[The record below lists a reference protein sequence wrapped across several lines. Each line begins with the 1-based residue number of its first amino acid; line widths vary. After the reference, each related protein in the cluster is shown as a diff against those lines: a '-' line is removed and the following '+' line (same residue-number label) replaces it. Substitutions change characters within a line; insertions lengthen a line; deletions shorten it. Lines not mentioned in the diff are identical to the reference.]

1 MLSLRRVNSGQA
13 SSYYTADDYYLQD
26 DAIGQW
32 HGETGK
38 SLGYTGTIKEADFQ
52 KLILGQDNRDNPRF
66 QIQAGGKDHKH
77 SAGVDLTFSAPKSV
91 SIAGLILDDKRVIQ
105 AHKDA
110 VDKTL
115 DYIEKHYTNVRVKE
129 NNQVRSEYTGNLL
142 AAKFQ
147 HVSSRELDPQIHTHC
162 LVLNMTINEDRKVR
176 AMDYKAIYDTKLL
189 LGQMYRS
196 ELAAN
201 LKELGYQIETDSKGL
216 FELKGMPQKVIDEF
230 SKRTQQIE
238 QRYEELK
245 EQFPN
250 RDYSE
255 LRQQAALETRKVK
268 DEPGLSDLK
277 KDWDNQLNE
286 LGASKDYLL
295 NELKAVEQKIPLLTK
310 DEIITKA
317 VRITTEHEAVAKEE
331 DIIRVAAKLGMG
343 NYRVDELKIALS
355 ESKEIIHLQNKEYTT
370 FEIVE
375 MERGIINQAIS
386 GHNQLQ
392 GMKLTTARAG
402 IMDYE
407 INKGFKLTDGQRE
420 AVMHVLGSNDR
431 ILAIQGDAGTGKTT
445 MLDVV
450 RTISEKQQSQEV
462 VGLSFTGKA
471 ASEIESASKIS
482 SRTIASLLASQ
493 DDLKGKLVVIDE
505 ASMVSIKDMNALLKR
520 CDEQTKI
527 VLIGDTKQL
536 QTLGQGEIFAS
547 LQKHEAVKTVR
558 ISEIQ
563 RQKDADYKDA
573 VVKLGEKNVAEA
585 FSKLER
591 MGAIREV
598 TDRDKRLT
606 EITIKYL
613 ENPKETIIVTATNKD
628 REQLNQMIRN
638 ELRNSGKLDQT
649 AKPYVTREV
658 KTLYGEEK
666 FFNENYEK
674 NEIIVT
680 NSASVLGKAGAEAR
694 IIGVNRDKN
703 TITVDDG
710 TKKHDIDLKQ
720 HGNELQV
727 YKQTIREFTEG
738 DKILFLKNDKG
749 LGVKNGQT
757 AFITGIDEKGTLL
770 VKMENGRE
778 FQFNPGTQ
786 YKYITHGY
794 ALTDYKSQGQTEK
807 HVIYHAD
814 TSKGINY
821 NQAYVGITRGKESV
835 SIYTDSTNQLKEL
848 AGVEQVKTSTLNYD
862 LNQAKSALAE
872 RLAAI
877 DAKVPKLSEDRLLG
891 KNQEFDNNSK
901 RTNDQE
907 QTKDMNRSK
916 DNVLVR

>member
-1 MLSLRRVNSGQA
+1 MLSVRRINSAQA

-26 DAIGQW
+26 NSIGQW
-32 HGETGK
+32 YGETGK

-52 KLILGQDNRDNPRF
+52 KLILGQDNRENPRF

-77 SAGVDLTFSAPKSV
+77 SAGIDFTFSAPKSV
-91 SIAGLILDDKRVIQ
+91 SIAALILDDKRIFKAQ
-105 AHKDA
+105 EDA
-110 VDKTL
+110 VNKAL
-115 DYIEKHYTNVRVKE
+115 EYSQKHYTNVRVKE

-147 HVSSRELDPQIHTHC
+147 HVSSREVDPHLHDHC
-162 LVLNMTINEDRKVR
+162 VVLNITINEDRKVR
-176 AMDYKAIYDTKLL
+176 AMDYKGMTDNIIL
-189 LGQMYRS
+189 LGQVYRS

-201 LKELGYQIETDSKGL
+201 LKGLGYQIETDSRGL

-238 QRYEELK
+238 QRYQELK

-250 RDYSE
+250 RDYTE
-255 LRQQAALETRKVK
+255 LRQQATLETRKVK
-268 DEPGLSDLK
+268 DEPSIVELK
-277 KDWDNQLNE
+277 KDWERQLNE
-286 LGASKDYLL
+286 LGLTKDQLMNNL
-295 NELKAVEQKIPLLTK
+295 KSQKELPTQSK
-310 DEIITKA
+310 DEIIVKA
-317 VRITTEHEAVAKEE
+317 VQIATEHEAVAKEE

-343 NYRVDELKIALS
+343 NYRVDELKTALS
-355 ESKEIIHLQNKEYTT
+355 ESKDIIHLQNNAYTT

-375 MERGIINQAIS
+375 MERGIINQAVS

-450 RTISEKQQSQEV
+450 RTISESQQSQEV

-471 ASEIESASKIS
+471 ASEIESASKIN

-563 RQKDADYKDA
+563 RQKDADYKDV

-585 FSKLER
+585 FNKLER

-606 EITIKYL
+606 EITNKYL

-649 AKPYVTREV
+649 VKPYVTREV
-658 KTLYGEEK
+658 KTIYGEEK

-710 TKKHDIDLKQ
+710 TRKHDIDLKE

-757 AFITGIDEKGTLL
+757 AFITGIDEKGTLQ

-916 DNVLVR
+916 NNDLVR

>member
-1 MLSLRRVNSGQA
+1 MLSVRRINSAQA

-26 DAIGQW
+26 NSIGQW
-32 HGETGK
+32 YGETGK

-52 KLILGQDNRDNPRF
+52 KLILGQDNRENPRF

-77 SAGVDLTFSAPKSV
+77 SAGIDFTFSAPKSV
-91 SIAGLILDDKRVIQ
+91 SIAALILDDKRIFKAQ
-105 AHKDA
+105 EDA
-110 VDKTL
+110 VNKAL
-115 DYIEKHYTNVRVKE
+115 EYSQKHYTNVRVKE

-147 HVSSRELDPQIHTHC
+147 HVSSREVDPHLHDHC
-162 LVLNMTINEDRKVR
+162 VVLNITIKEDRKVR
-176 AMDYKAIYDTKLL
+176 AMDYKGMTDNIIL
-189 LGQMYRS
+189 LGQVYRS

-201 LKELGYQIETDSKGL
+201 LKGLGYQIETDSRGL

-238 QRYEELK
+238 QRYQELK

-250 RDYSE
+250 RDYTE
-255 LRQQAALETRKVK
+255 LRQQATLETRKVK
-268 DEPGLSDLK
+268 DEPSIVELK
-277 KDWDNQLNE
+277 KDWERQLNE
-286 LGASKDYLL
+286 LGLTKDQLMNNL
-295 NELKAVEQKIPLLTK
+295 KSQKELPTQSK
-310 DEIITKA
+310 DEIIVKA
-317 VRITTEHEAVAKEE
+317 VQIATEHEAVAKEE

-343 NYRVDELKIALS
+343 NYRVDELKTALS
-355 ESKEIIHLQNKEYTT
+355 ESKDIIHLQNNAYTT

-375 MERGIINQAIS
+375 MERGIINQAVS

-450 RTISEKQQSQEV
+450 RTISESQQSQEV

-471 ASEIESASKIS
+471 ASEIESASKIN

-563 RQKDADYKDA
+563 RQKDADYKDV

-585 FSKLER
+585 FNKLER

-606 EITIKYL
+606 EITNKYL

-649 AKPYVTREV
+649 VKPYVTREV
-658 KTLYGEEK
+658 KTIYGEEK

-710 TKKHDIDLKQ
+710 TRKHDIDLKQ

-757 AFITGIDEKGTLL
+757 AFITGIDEKGTLQ

-916 DNVLVR
+916 NNDLVR

>member
-1 MLSLRRVNSGQA
+1 MLSVRRINSAQA

-26 DAIGQW
+26 NSIGQW
-32 HGETGK
+32 YGETGK

-52 KLILGQDNRDNPRF
+52 KLILGQDNRENPRF

-77 SAGVDLTFSAPKSV
+77 SAGIDFTFSAPKSV
-91 SIAGLILDDKRVIQ
+91 SIAALILDDKRIFKAQ
-105 AHKDA
+105 EDA
-110 VDKTL
+110 VNKAL
-115 DYIEKHYTNVRVKE
+115 EYSQKHYTNVRVKE

-147 HVSSRELDPQIHTHC
+147 HVSSREVDPHLHDHC
-162 LVLNMTINEDRKVR
+162 VVLNITINEDRKVR
-176 AMDYKAIYDTKLL
+176 AMDYKGMTDNIIL
-189 LGQMYRS
+189 LGQVYRS

-201 LKELGYQIETDSKGL
+201 LKGLGYQIETDSRGL

-238 QRYEELK
+238 QRYQELK

-250 RDYSE
+250 RDYTE
-255 LRQQAALETRKVK
+255 LRQQATLETRKVK
-268 DEPGLSDLK
+268 DEPSIVELK
-277 KDWDNQLNE
+277 KDWERQLNE
-286 LGASKDYLL
+286 LGLTKDQLMNNL
-295 NELKAVEQKIPLLTK
+295 KSQKELPTQSK
-310 DEIITKA
+310 DEIIVKA
-317 VRITTEHEAVAKEE
+317 VQIATEHEAVAKEE

-343 NYRVDELKIALS
+343 NYRVDELKTALS
-355 ESKEIIHLQNKEYTT
+355 ESKDIIHLQNNAYTT

-375 MERGIINQAIS
+375 MERGIINQAVS

-450 RTISEKQQSQEV
+450 RTISESQQSQEV

-505 ASMVSIKDMNALLKR
+505 ASMVSIKDMDALLKR

-563 RQKDADYKDA
+563 RQKDADYKDV

-585 FSKLER
+585 FNKLER

-606 EITIKYL
+606 EITNKYL

-710 TKKHDIDLKQ
+710 TRKHDIDLKQ

-757 AFITGIDEKGTLL
+757 AFITGIDEKGTLQ

-916 DNVLVR
+916 NNDLVR

>member
-1 MLSLRRVNSGQA
+1 MLSVRRINSAQA

-26 DAIGQW
+26 NSIGQW
-32 HGETGK
+32 YGETGK

-52 KLILGQDNRDNPRF
+52 KLILGQDNRENPRF

-77 SAGVDLTFSAPKSV
+77 SAGIDFTFSAPKSV
-91 SIAGLILDDKRVIQ
+91 SIAALILDDKRIFKAQ
-105 AHKDA
+105 EDA
-110 VDKTL
+110 VNKAL
-115 DYIEKHYTNVRVKE
+115 EYSQKHYTNVRVKE

-147 HVSSRELDPQIHTHC
+147 HVSSREVDPHLHDHC
-162 LVLNMTINEDRKVR
+162 VVLNITINEDRKVR
-176 AMDYKAIYDTKLL
+176 AMDYKGMTDNIIL
-189 LGQMYRS
+189 LGQVYRS

-201 LKELGYQIETDSKGL
+201 LKGLGYQIETDSRGL

-238 QRYEELK
+238 QRYQELK

-250 RDYSE
+250 RDYTE
-255 LRQQAALETRKVK
+255 LRQQATLETRKVK
-268 DEPGLSDLK
+268 DEPSIVELK
-277 KDWDNQLNE
+277 KDWERQLNE
-286 LGASKDYLL
+286 LGLTKDQLMNNL
-295 NELKAVEQKIPLLTK
+295 KSQKELPTQSK
-310 DEIITKA
+310 DEIIAKA
-317 VRITTEHEAVAKEE
+317 VQIATEHEAVAKEE

-343 NYRVDELKIALS
+343 NYRVDELKTALS
-355 ESKEIIHLQNKEYTT
+355 ESKDIIHLQNNAYTT

-375 MERGIINQAIS
+375 MERGIINQAFS

-407 INKGFKLTDGQRE
+407 IDKGFKLTDGQRE